1 MRIDIDF
8 FSFISIFIPVVV
20 GLFCYRRVFT
30 TSKILIVFLVTTAI
44 LEIIGTVACYF
55 YWNNLFLF
63 HLHTYI
69 EFAAY
74 SIILSRLIRSKVV
87 KQIITAL
94 ISAFILFS
102 LVNSLFLE
110 DITGFNS
117 IQRHIEATLIIGYCL
132 VYVFE
137 LKQYNDF
144 SLSENPYLIFAL
156 ALLLYFSGSLF
167 LFIFSRSM
175 FATGD
180 DSDWVIHGY
189 LNIFLNLIFAIVIGR
204 SIVYPRK
211 KGKNT

>member
-1 MRIDIDF
+1 M
-8 FSFISIFIPVVV
+8 V
-20 GLFCYRRVFT
+20 LYYQH
-30 TSKILIVFLVTTAI
+30 L
-44 LEIIGTVACYF
+44 
-55 YWNNLFLF
+55 NNLFTF

-94 ISAFILFS
+94 IPAFILFS

-132 VYVFE
+132 VYVIE
-137 LKQYNDF
+137 LRQYNDF
-144 SLSENPYLIFAL
+144 SLSENPYLIFAM

-189 LNIFLNLIFAIVIGR
+189 LNIFLNLIFAIVMGR
-204 SIVYPRK
+204 SIVFPRK
-211 KGKNT
+211 TNNLES